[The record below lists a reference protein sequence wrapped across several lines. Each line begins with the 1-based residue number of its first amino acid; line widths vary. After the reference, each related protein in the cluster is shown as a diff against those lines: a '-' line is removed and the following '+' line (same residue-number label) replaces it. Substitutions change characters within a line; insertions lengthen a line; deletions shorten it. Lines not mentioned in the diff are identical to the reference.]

1 MPDVNGGD
9 RVEFRTGLFG
19 LSLTGSNALVI
30 FIFIALVGVG
40 ALTIWA
46 AKDSHKEHQEIMC
59 MLKLNLYVN
68 SIPRGEAI
76 DWQKLPVDLY
86 GCVPRF
92 LYERGAP
99 R

>member
-1 MPDVNGGD
+1 MEQDSVDLN
-9 RVEFRTGLFG
+9 TGLFG
-19 LSLTGSNALVI
+19 LRLSGPNSAVIYLFIELV
-30 FIFIALVGVG
+30 AVAGLE
-40 ALTIWA
+40 IWSRKES
-46 AKDSHKEHQEIMC
+46 AKESAEIVC

-68 SIPRGEAI
+68 SIPRGESL

-92 LYERGAP
+92 LYERAP

>member
-1 MPDVNGGD
+1 MPDVNGD
-9 RVEFRTGLFG
+9 RVDFNTGLFG
-19 LSLTGSNALVI
+19 LRLSGPNSLIILL
-30 FIFIALVGVG
+30 FIALLGVG
-40 ALTIWA
+40 ALTIFST
-46 AKDSHKEHQEIMC
+46 KESHKEHQEIMC

-68 SIPRGEAI
+68 SIPRGDPL

-92 LYERGAP
+92 LYERAP